1 MDVRLYR
8 KYIIEPNNYNYIK
21 IPKYMYEE
29 LTEKKIGYYSI
40 DDNNF
45 VVGYIIE
52 YNPLY
57 YIYPIFNQTKH
68 ETKLNIY
75 KKHITKKLKSF
86 SNIRK
91 NKIKIELNKHL
102 LNNINKIIE
111 NYIL

>member
-1 MDVRLYR
+1 MDIQLYR

-21 IPKYMYEE
+21 IPKYMYEQLIE
-29 LTEKKIGYYSI
+29 NKIGYYSI
-40 DDNNF
+40 DNNNF

-75 KKHITKKLKSF
+75 KKHITKKLKSLV
-86 SNIRK
+86 ILE
-91 NKIKIELNKHL
+91 KIK
-102 LNNINKIIE
+102 
-111 NYIL
+111 

>member
-1 MDVRLYR
+1 M
-8 KYIIEPNNYNYIK
+8 IIV
-21 IPKYMYEE
+21 
-29 LTEKKIGYYSI
+29 LTE
-40 DDNNF
+40 NL
-45 VVGYIIE
+45 
-52 YNPLY
+52 LY

-86 SNIRK
+86 SNIIK

-111 NYIL
+111 SYIL